1 MVCFCLGLNVIAYY
15 FLINGRSLDDLG
27 NEHDLSSAQQME
39 SQTKLR
45 VETIEHEM
53 SMETSR
59 HAEAVA
65 MLETKAKEINGTT
78 ARALEM
84 IDEKKAMIEAKK
96 EELGKIWAVRLFQ
109 FLLVCRPC
117 RFSCHF

>member
-65 MLETKAKEINGTT
+65 MLETKAKEIDGTT

>member
-1 MVCFCLGLNVIAYY
+1 MIHSIAD
-15 FLINGRSLDDLG
+15 GGSLFIFIG
-27 NEHDLSSAQQME
+27 NEAELSSAQQME

-65 MLETKAKEINGTT
+65 VLENKIKECDDAKTKTT
-78 ARALEM
+78 EL

-96 EELGKIWAVRLFQ
+96 EELAKIWSVGLEACAFAPFVT
-109 FLLVCRPC
+109 P
-117 RFSCHF
+117 

>member
-1 MVCFCLGLNVIAYY
+1 VVCFCLGLNVIAYY

-65 MLETKAKEINGTT
+65 MLETKAKEIDGTT